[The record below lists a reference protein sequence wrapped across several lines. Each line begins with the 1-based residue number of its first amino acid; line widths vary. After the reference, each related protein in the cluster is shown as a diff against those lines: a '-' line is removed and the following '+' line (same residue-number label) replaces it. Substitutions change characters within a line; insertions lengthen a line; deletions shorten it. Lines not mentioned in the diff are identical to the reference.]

1 MFALEAL
8 VVALLVAGI
17 VAVLVEG
24 VRRESG
30 AVVVNAVAAL
40 GIVAAPSAILLPL
53 GVGDPSLVWDLTL
66 WAAAA
71 SFLHSL
77 GMLGLYES
85 VDWWDHLTHTL
96 SAGVLAAVFY
106 PASLVA
112 TQFRPGTSEW
122 TLAVAGVTVGLTFTA
137 GIAWELLELVAR
149 ELGERYDIEPVLVHY
164 GHRDTVLDLV
174 FDVVGAVLV
183 VAFDVR
189 LFFPVVERYPET
201 AGALLT
207 GTAVGCAI
215 GILALTAA
223 IIALGQME

>member
-1 MFALEAL
+1 MFTFEAL

-17 VAVLVEG
+17 VAALVEG
-24 VRRESG
+24 IRRESG

-40 GIVAAPSAILLPL
+40 GVAAVPSAVLLSLEAGPA
-53 GVGDPSLVWDLTL
+53 LVWDITL

-96 SAGVLAAVFY
+96 SAGVLAAAFY
-106 PASLVA
+106 PMSLVA
-112 TQFRPGTSEW
+112 WSDTAEL
-122 TLAVAGVTVGLTFTA
+122 TLAVAGATVGLTLAA
-137 GIAWELLELVAR
+137 GIAWEILELVAR
-149 ELGERYDIEPVLVHY
+149 ELGKRYDIEPILVHY
-164 GHRDTVLDLV
+164 GRRDTALDLV

-183 VAFDVR
+183 LALDVR
-189 LFFPVVERYPET
+189 LFLPVVEQYPEM

-207 GTAVGCAI
+207 GSAVGCAI
-215 GILALTAA
+215 GIVALTVAV
-223 IIALGQME
+223 LVLRRLD

>member
-1 MFALEAL
+1 MFTLETL

-17 VAVLVEG
+17 VAALVEG
-24 VRRESG
+24 IRRGSG

-40 GIVAAPSAILLPL
+40 GVTAVPSAILLSLEAGPA
-53 GVGDPSLVWDLTL
+53 LVWDITL

-71 SFLHSL
+71 GFLHSL

-96 SAGVLAAVFY
+96 SAGVLAAAFY
-106 PASLVA
+106 PMSLVA
-112 TQFRPGTSEW
+112 TQPWSDTAEW
-122 TLAVAGVTVGLTFTA
+122 TLAITGATVGLTLAA

-149 ELGERYDIEPVLVHY
+149 ELGKRYDIEPILVHY
-164 GHRDTVLDLV
+164 GRRDTALDLV

-183 VAFDVR
+183 LALDVR
-189 LFFPVVERYPET
+189 LFLPVFERYPET

-207 GTAVGCAI
+207 GSAVGCAI
-215 GILALTAA
+215 GIVALAVAVLV
-223 IIALGQME
+223 LRRLD

>member
-1 MFALEAL
+1 MFTFEAL

-17 VAVLVEG
+17 VAALVEG
-24 VRRESG
+24 IRRESG

-40 GIVAAPSAILLPL
+40 GITAVPSAVLLSLEAGPA
-53 GVGDPSLVWDLTL
+53 LVWDITL

-96 SAGVLAAVFY
+96 SAGVLAAAFY
-106 PASLVA
+106 PMSLVA
-112 TQFRPGTSEW
+112 WSDTAEL
-122 TLAVAGVTVGLTFTA
+122 TLAVAGATVGLTLAA
-137 GIAWELLELVAR
+137 GIAWEILELVAR
-149 ELGERYDIEPVLVHY
+149 ELGKRYDIEPILVHY
-164 GHRDTVLDLV
+164 GRRDTALDLV

-183 VAFDVR
+183 LALDVR
-189 LFFPVVERYPET
+189 LFLPVVEQYPEM

-207 GTAVGCAI
+207 GSAVGCAI
-215 GILALTAA
+215 GIVALTVAV
-223 IIALGQME
+223 LVLRRLD